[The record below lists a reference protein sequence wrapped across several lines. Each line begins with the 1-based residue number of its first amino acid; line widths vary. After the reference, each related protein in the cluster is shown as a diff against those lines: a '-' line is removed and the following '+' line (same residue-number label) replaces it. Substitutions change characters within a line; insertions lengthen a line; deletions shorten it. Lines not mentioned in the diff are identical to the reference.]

1 MRRFAI
7 IFICALA
14 TAPAA
19 VAHAGGN
26 SSVDQYTESVPTA
39 GGGSHHSGGGGSN
52 NSSSSIPQSTAQ
64 SLDSQGSTGQAAA
77 NLAQATAPKR
87 VPSHHKKH
95 AGNSHRDRGSSVVP
109 VAHPGD
115 GPSAGGAAGQS
126 LGGDSGGIGLALPI
140 FLGASVLAAVAVVA
154 VRRRGSGSNPQAS

>member
-1 MRRFAI
+1 VRRFAI

-39 GGGSHHSGGGGSN
+39 GGGSHNSGSGGSN
-52 NSSSSIPQSTAQ
+52 GSSAIPQSTAQ

-77 NLAQATAPKR
+77 NLAEATAPKR

-95 AGNSHRDRGSSVVP
+95 AGNSQRDRGSSVAP

-115 GPSAGGAAGQS
+115 GPSAGQS

-140 FLGASVLAAVAVVA
+140 FIGASLLAAAAVVA

>member
-1 MRRFAI
+1 VRRFAI

-39 GGGSHHSGGGGSN
+39 GGGSHHSGGGG
-52 NSSSSIPQSTAQ
+52 NSGSSSIPQSTAQ

-77 NLAQATAPKR
+77 NLAEATAPKR

-95 AGNSHRDRGSSVVP
+95 AGNSHRDRGSSLAP

-115 GPSAGGAAGQS
+115 GPAAGQS
-126 LGGDSGGIGLALPI
+126 IGSDSGGGIGLLLPI
-140 FLGASVLAAVAVVA
+140 FLGASLLAAITVVA
-154 VRRRGSGSNPQAS
+154 VRRRGSGGNPQAS